1 MGYMYQAVVCPA
13 STLMLS
19 TKGGENGHQK
29 QPTVS
34 VTEGKKTVVIFFLIE
49 IELRLF
55 MLVNKIRQLK
65 V

>member
-1 MGYMYQAVVCPA
+1 MAYMYQAAVCPA
-13 STLMLS
+13 GTLMS